1 MANFPETLKC
11 DDGRLSMH
19 AHAAIV
25 LQWLEARGLCPNV
38 SSDAE
43 IVGIKG
49 YLTQKRVDT
58 KMFAT

>member
-1 MANFPETLKC
+1 MRCFLEMLEC
-11 DDGRLSMH
+11 DNGRLNMH

-25 LQWLEARGLCPNV
+25 LQWLKARGLCPNV